1 MALTLAPSCHAAG
14 LHGRRLGAP
23 SQSPHGVFQR
33 RLMAHG
39 GALLGLGCRHPL
51 TISSVAA
58 RASGGNEDRNT
69 SRDSNDPSS
78 KEPIE
83 FGHTRKDVVLIGVGL
98 IGVGYAMYYGLQ
110 ALGLDAGS
118 AGNWVQLSVFLGIC
132 VFWIGSYIW
141 RVGTKNM
148 TYAKQLSDYE
158 AAVMQKR
165 FEELPEAEIQS
176 ILKEQEGSKNSGP
189 LSSQ

>member
-1 MALTLAPSCHAAG
+1 MVLLRVLATWSLTQTL
-14 LHGRRLGAP
+14 
-23 SQSPHGVFQR
+23 Q
-33 RLMAHG
+33 
-39 GALLGLGCRHPL
+39 
-51 TISSVAA
+51 
-58 RASGGNEDRNT
+58 
-69 SRDSNDPSS
+69 SS